1 MNAGYLVKGKDLS
14 QVLIPL
20 VMNVL
25 FAELRGKGLNNSYIL
40 FQMGQ
45 ADNQLNLTYP
55 STLLA
60 FGSWINSS
68 SYVSSPNFKSLRKSY
83 TEVEMNGLYGAFLNA
98 SKFGPFAL
106 NLKLLS
112 KNLRAAV
119 SIQPLLCPNPQS
131 ACFNTSEN
139 GTYQALG
146 AFIAELSKYVLS
158 FLEKNN
164 FGATTTQN
172 QNDLTLGY
180 VLRLPEDPTR
190 IPVPGIVTSHANET
204 EARKVATSSTFHTC
218 ESTGNRFAFAGKV
231 WEQLSAQISS
241 QHLQEVEFNTVE
253 FKIVSE
259 EEGFRP
265 KREKYVLFTLASF

>member
-1 MNAGYLVKGKDLS
+1 
-14 QVLIPL
+14 
-20 VMNVL
+20 MNVL
-25 FAELRGKGLNNSYIL
+25 FAELREKGLNNSYIL

-55 STLLA
+55 LTLLA

-68 SYVSSPNFKSLRKSY
+68 SNFKSLRKSY
-83 TEVEMNGLYGAFLNA
+83 TEVEMNGLYGAFLDA
-98 SKFGPFAL
+98 SKYGPFAL

-112 KNLRAAV
+112 KDLQAAV
-119 SIQPLLCPNPQS
+119 SIQLLLCPDPQL
-131 ACFNTSEN
+131 ACFNTSKN
-139 GTYQALG
+139 GTHEALG
-146 AFIAELSKYVLS
+146 AFIAELSKYVLF

-180 VLRLPEDPTR
+180 VLRLQGSSTR
-190 IPVPGIVTSHANET
+190 IPVPGIVTSHSNET

-231 WEQLSAQISS
+231 WEQLSCSNIFTASS
-241 QHLQEVEFNTVE
+241 R
-253 FKIVSE
+253 
-259 EEGFRP
+259 G
-265 KREKYVLFTLASF
+265 

>member
-1 MNAGYLVKGKDLS
+1 MNAGYLVKGKDLG

-25 FAELRGKGLNNSYIL
+25 FAGLRQKGLNNSDL
-40 FQMGQ
+40 FSQMGQ

-68 SYVSSPNFKSLRKSY
+68 PNFSSSYFKSLRKNY

-98 SKFGPFAL
+98 SKYGPFAL

-112 KNLRAAV
+112 KDLQTEV
-119 SIQPLLCPNPQS
+119 SIKQLLCPDRQS
-131 ACFNTSEN
+131 ACFNTSMN

-146 AFIAELSKYVLS
+146 AFIAELSKYVLF

-180 VLRLPEDPTR
+180 VLRLPGNSTR

-218 ESTGNRFAFAGKV
+218 ESTGDRFAFAGKV
-231 WEQLSAQISS
+231 WEQLSCSNI
-241 QHLQEVEFNTVE
+241 
-253 FKIVSE
+253 
-259 EEGFRP
+259 
-265 KREKYVLFTLASF
+265 FTAFSRG